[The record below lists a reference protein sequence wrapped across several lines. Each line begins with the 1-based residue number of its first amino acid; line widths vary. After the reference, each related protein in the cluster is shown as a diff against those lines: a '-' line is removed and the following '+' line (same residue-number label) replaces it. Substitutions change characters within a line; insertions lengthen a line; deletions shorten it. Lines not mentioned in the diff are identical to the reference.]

1 MKPQALF
8 HKKTNLIRKNSVI
21 LKSFSFLIRNFATSF
36 ARFLRSNIRK
46 NFVAYCIKIKKKIM
60 KHELIISSLL
70 VLGNPMMANAQ
81 QTKTT
86 TIESVSTENISTDS
100 IQAMKEKLRQDS
112 IQWEKQLSAVT
123 IKGTRS
129 QFRQKNGGIVARI
142 SGTSLEKEPTAT
154 EVLAKLPGMFKNKDG
169 KPQAFI
175 GGSPEIYINDRKV
188 QDYSV
193 VENLPVT
200 QIKEVKVI
208 HHPGAEYGNNV
219 GCVLLITTKKN
230 LQGLAIVENS
240 GFLFDSFVSNN
251 HDLDLTYTHGKMT
264 YYGKL
269 GYANWQGIW
278 KEQDIATNY
287 VSGSNTGNNSGSQA
301 SSNTSSQAGDNAT
314 TYIASATLDCKHSY
328 YDRFYWS
335 AGADLAL
342 TEKQTIGVKY
352 DGYNIHQPMPFK
364 MTSYAMTNDYVDD
377 NVTGNNKFLYYDW
390 QHHVNAFYQGKYGE
404 KWKLNF
410 FGDFV
415 KLHTEQ
421 AQFVDEISERG
432 AAKGKGAATSPS
444 ALVAASSSPSV
455 PLLASVPSDSIAWS
469 LASSSPLQEARN
481 KFTLLPQSDGT
492 IWGAKAR
499 ANYTIN
505 DKQTWMMGAEY
516 NYVKSESRTDY
527 TPADKGTSTHSITK
541 ENHAAVFAEYS
552 LDFKPFSL
560 RVGLR
565 YEHVDSRLN
574 YLKDETGRTGIGRI
588 GSFENGNSET
598 GRTGTG
604 TLETASNEPLHRK
617 YDNLYPSLLLSH
629 QSGRFSQSLS
639 YRSSETRP
647 SFQELNTGTVYANH
661 YMRQIGNSQLEPSQ
675 RHEFQY
681 QASYGDLFLQASY
694 TYVKDY
700 ITSII
705 EPDSDDPQTGYITWT
720 NIDHCWNWGSFL
732 GYRHRWGFYEPQVQ
746 AGIQQGFIKAVS
758 MGKEKSFHDPYYI
771 FSLYNGFH
779 LPKGWYLNLSFSYRS
794 SGTYDFL
801 TLCSVHNFDFQLY
814 KSFLKDRLSLSL
826 NVNDIFNTKRQKTDG
841 TYGNVRFQQQKW
853 VDTRSVQL
861 RLTYRF
867 NQAKK
872 QYRGE
877 NSAQEA
883 VGRMGGK

>member
-1 MKPQALF
+1 M
-8 HKKTNLIRKNSVI
+8 SG
-21 LKSFSFLIRNFATSF
+21 
-36 ARFLRSNIRK
+36 
-46 NFVAYCIKIKKKIM
+46 
-60 KHELIISSLL
+60 LL
-70 VLGNPMMANAQ
+70 LMGNPMMANAQ

-86 TIESVSTENISTDS
+86 TAESISTKNNSTDS

-112 IQWEKQLSAVT
+112 ILWEKQLSAVT

-142 SGTSLEKEPTAT
+142 SGTSLEKEPNAT
-154 EVLAKLPGMFKNKDG
+154 EVLAKLPGMFKTKDG

-175 GGSPEIYINDRKV
+175 GGAPEIYINDRKV
-188 QDYSV
+188 QDYSI

-251 HDLDLTYTHGKMT
+251 HDLDLTYTRGKMT

-278 KEQDIATNY
+278 KEQDITTNY
-287 VSGSNTGNNSGSQA
+287 VSGNQTGNNTGS
-301 SSNTSSQAGDNAT
+301 NAGDNAT
-314 TYIASATLDCKHSY
+314 TYIASSTLDCKHSY
-328 YDRFYWS
+328 NDHFYWS

-364 MTSYAMTNDYVDD
+364 MTSYAMTNDHVDD
-377 NVTGNNKFLYYDW
+377 NVTGDNKFLYYDW
-390 QHHVNAFYQGKYGE
+390 QHHVNAFYQGKFGE

-421 AQFVDEISERG
+421 AQFVDEISERDLANG
-432 AAKGKGAATSPS
+432 AGEE
-444 ALVAASSSPSV
+444 
-455 PLLASVPSDSIAWS
+455 
-469 LASSSPLQEARN
+469 EARN

-516 NYVKSESRTDY
+516 NYVKSESRADY

-574 YLKDETGRTGIGRI
+574 YLKDETGRTGIG
-588 GSFENGNSET
+588 SSET
-598 GRTGTG
+598 GTTGTG
-604 TLETASNEPLHRK
+604 TPETASTEPLHRK

-629 QSGRFSQSLS
+629 QAGRFSQSLS

-647 SFQELNTGTVYANH
+647 SFQELNTGTVYANR
-661 YMRQIGNSQLEPSQ
+661 YMRQVGNSKLEPSQ

-746 AGIQQGFIKAVS
+746 AGIQQGFIKAIS

-794 SGTYDFL
+794 SGTYDFI
-801 TLCSVHNFDFQLY
+801 TINSVHNFDFQLY
-814 KSFLKDRLSLSL
+814 KSFLKDKLSLSL
-826 NVNDIFNTKRQKTDG
+826 NVSDIFNTISRKTDG
-841 TYGNVRFQQQKW
+841 IYDNVRFQQQKW
-853 VDTRSVQL
+853 EDTRNVQL

>member
-1 MKPQALF
+1 
-8 HKKTNLIRKNSVI
+8 
-21 LKSFSFLIRNFATSF
+21 
-36 ARFLRSNIRK
+36 
-46 NFVAYCIKIKKKIM
+46 M

-86 TIESVSTENISTDS
+86 TAGSSSTESILTKKEELPQDS
-100 IQAMKEKLRQDS
+100 IQAMREKLRQDS

-240 GFLFDSFVSNN
+240 GFLFDSYVSNN
-251 HDLDLTYTHGKMT
+251 HDLDLTYTHGKIT

-278 KEQDIATNY
+278 KEQDITTNY
-287 VSGSNTGNNSGSQA
+287 VSGSNTG
-301 SSNTSSQAGDNAT
+301 SNAGDNAT
-314 TYIASATLDCKHSY
+314 SYISSSTTDCKHSY
-328 YDRFYWS
+328 NDHFYWS

-352 DGYNIHQPMPFK
+352 NGYNIHQPMPFK
-364 MTSYAMTNDYVDD
+364 MTSYAMTNNHVDD
-377 NVTGNNKFLYYDW
+377 IVTGNNKFLYYDW
-390 QHHVNAFYQGKYGE
+390 QHHVNAFYQGNYGE

-421 AQFVDEISERG
+421 AQFVDEISEKG

-469 LASSSPLQEARN
+469 LASSFPLQEARN

-541 ENHAAVFAEYS
+541 ENHSAVFAEYS

-565 YEHVDSRLN
+565 YEHVDSRLD
-574 YLKDETGRTGIGRI
+574 YLKDETGRTGIGRTGI
-588 GSFENGNSET
+588 GSSENGNSEIGT
-598 GRTGTG
+598 TGTG
-604 TLETASNEPLHRK
+604 TLETASTEPLHRK

-629 QSGRFSQSLS
+629 QAGRFSQSLS

-647 SFQELNTGTVYANH
+647 SFQELNTGTVYANR
-661 YMRQIGNSQLEPSQ
+661 YLRQIGNSQLEPSK

-705 EPDSDDPQTGYITWT
+705 EPDSDDPQIGYITWT

-746 AGIQQGFIKAVS
+746 AGIQQGFIKAIS

-794 SGTYDFL
+794 SGTYEYL
-801 TLCSVHNFDFQLY
+801 TINSVHNFDFQLY

-826 NVNDIFNTKRQKTDG
+826 NVSDIFNTISRKTDG

-853 VDTRSVQL
+853 EDTRSVQL

>member
-1 MKPQALF
+1 MR
-8 HKKTNLIRKNSVI
+8 HI
-21 LKSFSFLIRNFATSF
+21 
-36 ARFLRSNIRK
+36 
-46 NFVAYCIKIKKKIM
+46 YIKIRKKIM
-60 KHELIISSLL
+60 KHELIISGLL

-81 QTKTT
+81 KTEATT
-86 TIESVSTENISTDS
+86 TESSSTESSSTESSSTESSSINSRSIKSSSTESILTKKEELLQDS

-154 EVLAKLPGMFKNKDG
+154 DVLTKLPGMFKNKDG

-175 GGSPEIYINDRKV
+175 GGAPEIYINDRKV

-240 GFLFDSFVSNN
+240 GILFDSFVSNN
-251 HDLDLTYTHGKMT
+251 HDLDLTYTRGKMT
-264 YYGKL
+264 YYAKL
-269 GYANWQGIW
+269 SYANWQGIW

-287 VSGSNTGNNSGSQA
+287 VSGSNTG
-301 SSNTSSQAGDNAT
+301 SNAGDNAT
-314 TYIASATLDCKHSY
+314 TYIASSTLDCKHSY
-328 YDRFYWS
+328 YDHFYWS
-335 AGADLAL
+335 TGADLAL

-364 MTSYAMTNDYVDD
+364 MTSYAMTNNQVDD
-377 NVTGNNKFLYYDW
+377 NVTGNNKFFYYDW
-390 QHHVNAFYQGKYGE
+390 QHHVNAFYQGNYGE

-421 AQFVDEISERG
+421 AQFVDEVSER
-432 AAKGKGAATSPS
+432 
-444 ALVAASSSPSV
+444 
-455 PLLASVPSDSIAWS
+455 
-469 LASSSPLQEARN
+469 EARN

-505 DKQTWMMGAEY
+505 DKQTWMMGTEY

-560 RVGLR
+560 RIGLR

-574 YLKDETGRTGIGRI
+574 YLKDETGRSGI
-588 GSFENGNSET
+588 GSFEIGNSEIGT
-598 GRTGTG
+598 TGTG
-604 TLETASNEPLHRK
+604 TPGTASTEAPIHRK

-647 SFQELNTGTVYANH
+647 SFQELNTGTVYANR
-661 YMRQIGNSQLEPSQ
+661 YMRQVGNSQLEPSK

-694 TYVKDY
+694 TYVKNY

-705 EPDSDDPQTGYITWT
+705 DPDSDDPQTGYITWT

-746 AGIQQGFIKAVS
+746 AGIQQGFINAIS

-779 LPKGWYLNLSFSYRS
+779 LPKGWYMNLSFSYRS
-794 SGTYDFL
+794 SGTYDFV
-801 TLCSVHNFDFQLY
+801 TISSVHNFDFQLY

-826 NVNDIFNTKRQKTDG
+826 NVNDIFNTRRQKTDG

-853 VDTRSVQL
+853 EDTRSVQL

>member
-1 MKPQALF
+1 M
-8 HKKTNLIRKNSVI
+8 SG
-21 LKSFSFLIRNFATSF
+21 
-36 ARFLRSNIRK
+36 
-46 NFVAYCIKIKKKIM
+46 
-60 KHELIISSLL
+60 LL

-81 QTKTT
+81 KTETT
-86 TIESVSTENISTDS
+86 TTESISTDS

-112 IQWEKQLSAVT
+112 IEWEKQLAAVT

-142 SGTSLEKEPTAT
+142 SGTSLEKEPNAT
-154 EVLAKLPGMFKNKDG
+154 EVLAKLPGMFKDKDG

-175 GGSPEIYINDRKV
+175 GGAPEIYINDRKV
-188 QDYSV
+188 QDYSI

-240 GFLFDSFVSNN
+240 GVLFDSFVSNN
-251 HDLDLTYTHGKMT
+251 HDLDLTYTRGKMT
-264 YYGKL
+264 YYAKL
-269 GYANWQGIW
+269 SYANWQGIW

-287 VSGSNTGNNSGSQA
+287 VSSNQAGDNTGNN
-301 SSNTSSQAGDNAT
+301 AGDNAT
-314 TYIASATLDCKHSY
+314 NYIASSTLDCKHSY

-364 MTSYAMTNDYVDD
+364 MTSYAMTNDHVDD

-390 QHHVNAFYQGKYGE
+390 QHHVNAFYQGKFGE

-421 AQFVDEISERG
+421 AQFVDEVSER
-432 AAKGKGAATSPS
+432 
-444 ALVAASSSPSV
+444 
-455 PLLASVPSDSIAWS
+455 
-469 LASSSPLQEARN
+469 EARN

-505 DKQTWMMGAEY
+505 DKQTWMMGTEY
-516 NYVKSESRTDY
+516 NYVKSESRADY

-552 LDFKPFSL
+552 IDFKPFSL

-565 YEHVDSRLN
+565 YEHVDSRLD
-574 YLKDETGRTGIGRI
+574 YLKDETGRT
-588 GSFENGNSET
+588 ET
-598 GRTGTG
+598 GTP
-604 TLETASNEPLHRK
+604 ETASTEPLHRT
-617 YDNLYPSLLLSH
+617 YDNLYPSLLLTH

-647 SFQELNTGTVYANH
+647 SFQELNTGTVYANR
-661 YMRQIGNSQLEPSQ
+661 YMRQVGNSELEPSQ
-675 RHEFQY
+675 RHDFQY

-694 TYVKDY
+694 TYVKNY

-705 EPDSDDPQTGYITWT
+705 DPDSDDPQIGYITWT

-746 AGIQQGFIKAVS
+746 AGIQQGFIKAIS
-758 MGKEKSFHDPYYI
+758 MGKEKGFHDPYYI

-779 LPKGWYLNLSFSYRS
+779 LPKGWYMNLSFSYRS
-794 SGTYDFL
+794 SGTYDFV
-801 TLCSVHNFDFQLY
+801 TISSVHNFDFQLY

-826 NVNDIFNTKRQKTDG
+826 NVSDIFNTRRQKTDG

-853 VDTRSVQL
+853 EDTRGVQL

>member
-1 MKPQALF
+1 
-8 HKKTNLIRKNSVI
+8 
-21 LKSFSFLIRNFATSF
+21 
-36 ARFLRSNIRK
+36 
-46 NFVAYCIKIKKKIM
+46 M
-60 KHELIISSLL
+60 KHELIMSGLL
-70 VLGNPMMANAQ
+70 ILGNPMIANAQ
-81 QTKTT
+81 KTETT
-86 TIESVSTENISTDS
+86 TIESVSTESISTDS

-112 IQWEKQLSAVT
+112 IQWEKQLAAVT

-142 SGTSLEKEPTAT
+142 SGTSLEKEPNAT
-154 EVLAKLPGMFKNKDG
+154 EVLAKLPGMFKTKDG

-175 GGSPEIYINDRKV
+175 GGAPEIYINDRKV

-240 GFLFDSFVSNN
+240 GVLFDSFVSNN
-251 HDLDLTYTHGKMT
+251 HDLDLTYTRGKMT

-269 GYANWQGIW
+269 GYANWQGYW
-278 KEQDIATNY
+278 KEQDITTNY
-287 VSGSNTGNNSGSQA
+287 VSGSQTGNNTGS
-301 SSNTSSQAGDNAT
+301 NAGDNAT
-314 TYIASATLDCKHSY
+314 NYIASSTLDCKHSY
-328 YDRFYWS
+328 NDHFYWS

-364 MTSYAMTNDYVDD
+364 MTSYAMTNDHVDD

-390 QHHVNAFYQGKYGE
+390 QHHVNAFYQGKFGE

-421 AQFVDEISERG
+421 AQFVDEISERDLANG
-432 AAKGKGAATSPS
+432 ASEE
-444 ALVAASSSPSV
+444 
-455 PLLASVPSDSIAWS
+455 
-469 LASSSPLQEARN
+469 EARN

-565 YEHVDSRLN
+565 YEHVDSRLD
-574 YLKDETGRTGIGRI
+574 YLKDETGRTGIG
-588 GSFENGNSET
+588 SSET
-598 GRTGTG
+598 GTTGTG
-604 TLETASNEPLHRK
+604 TPETASTEPLHRK

-629 QSGRFSQSLS
+629 QAGRFSQSLS

-647 SFQELNTGTVYANH
+647 SFQELNTGTVYANR
-661 YMRQIGNSQLEPSQ
+661 YMRQVGNSQLEPSQ
-675 RHEFQY
+675 RHDFQY

-694 TYVKDY
+694 TYVKNY

-705 EPDSDDPQTGYITWT
+705 EPDSNDPQTGYITWT

-746 AGIQQGFIKAVS
+746 AGIQQGFINAIY

-801 TLCSVHNFDFQLY
+801 TINSVHNFDFQLY
-814 KSFLKDRLSLSL
+814 KSFLKDKLSLSL
-826 NVNDIFNTKRQKTDG
+826 NVSDIFNTISRKTDG

-853 VDTRSVQL
+853 EDTRGVQL

>member
-1 MKPQALF
+1 MSGL
-8 HKKTNLIRKNSVI
+8 LI
-21 LKSFSFLIRNFATSF
+21 
-36 ARFLRSNIRK
+36 
-46 NFVAYCIKIKKKIM
+46 
-60 KHELIISSLL
+60 
-70 VLGNPMMANAQ
+70 LGNPMMAHAQ

-86 TIESVSTENISTDS
+86 TAGSISTESILTKKEELLQDS

-112 IQWEKQLSAVT
+112 IQWEKQLAAVT

-175 GGSPEIYINDRKV
+175 GGAPEIYINERKV

-240 GFLFDSFVSNN
+240 GFLFDSYVSNN

-278 KEQDIATNY
+278 KEQDITTNY
-287 VSGSNTGNNSGSQA
+287 VSGSNTG
-301 SSNTSSQAGDNAT
+301 SNAGDNAT
-314 TYIASATLDCKHSY
+314 SYISSSTTDCKHSY
-328 YDRFYWS
+328 NDHFYWS

-352 DGYNIHQPMPFK
+352 NGYNIHQPMPFK
-364 MTSYAMTNDYVDD
+364 MTSYAMTNNHVDD
-377 NVTGNNKFLYYDW
+377 IVTGNNKFLYYDW
-390 QHHVNAFYQGKYGE
+390 QHHVNAFYQGNYGE

-421 AQFVDEISERG
+421 AQFVDEISEKG

-541 ENHAAVFAEYS
+541 ENHSAVFAEYS

-565 YEHVDSRLN
+565 YEHVDSRLD
-574 YLKDETGRTGIGRI
+574 YLKDETGRTGIG
-588 GSFENGNSET
+588 T
-598 GRTGTG
+598 TGTG
-604 TLETASNEPLHRK
+604 TLETASTKPLHRK

-629 QSGRFSQSLS
+629 QAGRFSQSLS

-647 SFQELNTGTVYANH
+647 SFQELNTGTVYANR
-661 YMRQIGNSQLEPSQ
+661 YLRQIGNSQLEPSK

-705 EPDSDDPQTGYITWT
+705 EPDSDDPQIGYITWT

-746 AGIQQGFIKAVS
+746 AGIQQGFIKAIS

-794 SGTYDFL
+794 SGTYEYL
-801 TLCSVHNFDFQLY
+801 TINSVHNFDFQLY
-814 KSFLKDRLSLSL
+814 KSFQKDRLSLSL

-853 VDTRSVQL
+853 EDTRSVQL

>member
-1 MKPQALF
+1 MI
-8 HKKTNLIRKNSVI
+8 IR
-21 LKSFSFLIRNFATSF
+21 
-36 ARFLRSNIRK
+36 
-46 NFVAYCIKIKKKIM
+46 KKIM
-60 KHELIISSLL
+60 KHELIMSGLL
-70 VLGNPMMANAQ
+70 ILGNPMMMHAQ
-81 QTKTT
+81 KTKTT
-86 TIESVSTENISTDS
+86 TAESISTESSSTDNIQAIKENLHPDS

-112 IQWEKQLSAVT
+112 IQWEKQLAAVT

-175 GGSPEIYINDRKV
+175 GGAPEIYINDRKV

-251 HDLDLTYTHGKMT
+251 HDLDLTYTRGKMT
-264 YYGKL
+264 YYAKL
-269 GYANWQGIW
+269 SYANWQGIW

-287 VSGSNTGNNSGSQA
+287 VSGSNTG
-301 SSNTSSQAGDNAT
+301 SNAGDNAT
-314 TYIASATLDCKHSY
+314 SYISSSTTDCKHSY
-328 YDRFYWS
+328 NDHFYWS

-364 MTSYAMTNDYVDD
+364 MTSYAMTNNHVDD

-390 QHHVNAFYQGKYGE
+390 QHHVNAFYQGNYGE

-415 KLHTEQ
+415 RLHTEQ
-421 AQFVDEISERG
+421 GQFVDEISERE
-432 AAKGKGAATSPS
+432 
-444 ALVAASSSPSV
+444 AASTQ
-455 PLLASVPSDSIAWS
+455 
-469 LASSSPLQEARN
+469 QEARN

-499 ANYTIN
+499 ANYTVS

-565 YEHVDSRLN
+565 YEHVDSRLK
-574 YLKDETGRTGIGRI
+574 YLKEETGRTGIG
-588 GSFENGNSET
+588 SSENGNSET
-598 GRTGTG
+598 GTTGTGTTGTG
-604 TLETASNEPLHRK
+604 TLKTISANTPIHRK
-617 YDNLYPSLLLSH
+617 YDNLYPSLLLTH
-629 QSGRFSQSLS
+629 QAGRFSQSLS
-639 YRSSETRP
+639 YRSSEIRP

-694 TYVKDY
+694 TYVKNY

-705 EPDSDDPQTGYITWT
+705 DPDSDNPQTGYITWT

-732 GYRHRWGFYEPQVQ
+732 GFRHRWGFYEPQVQ
-746 AGIQQGFIKAVS
+746 TGIQQGFIKAIS
-758 MGKEKSFHDPYYI
+758 MGKEKGFHDPYYI

-779 LPKGWYLNLSFSYRS
+779 LSKGWYLNLSFSYRS
-794 SGTYDFL
+794 SGTYDFV
-801 TLCSVHNFDFQLY
+801 TISSVHNFDFQLY

-826 NVNDIFNTKRQKTDG
+826 NVSDIFNTISQKTDG

-853 VDTRSVQL
+853 EDTRSVQL

>member
-1 MKPQALF
+1 
-8 HKKTNLIRKNSVI
+8 
-21 LKSFSFLIRNFATSF
+21 
-36 ARFLRSNIRK
+36 
-46 NFVAYCIKIKKKIM
+46 M
-60 KHELIISSLL
+60 KHELIMSCLLMLSL
-70 VLGNPMMANAQ
+70 PTATHAQ
-81 QTKTT
+81 QK
-86 TIESVSTENISTDS
+86 EQRPEADADS
-100 IQAMKEKLRQDS
+100 ILAIKERMQQDS
-112 IQWEKQLSAVT
+112 ILWERQLDAVT

-142 SGTSLEKEPTAT
+142 SGTSLEKEPNAT
-154 EVLAKLPGMFKNKDG
+154 EVLAKLPGMFKSKDG

-175 GGSPEIYINDRKV
+175 GGAPEIYINDRKV

-251 HDLDLTYTHGKMT
+251 HDLDLTYTRGKMT

-269 GYANWQGIW
+269 GYANWQGNW
-278 KEQDIATNY
+278 KEQDITTNY
-287 VSGSNTGNNSGSQA
+287 SNS
-301 SSNTSSQAGDNAT
+301 T
-314 TYIASATLDCKHSY
+314 TYIASSTLDCKHSY
-328 YDRFYWS
+328 NDHFYWS
-335 AGADLAL
+335 AGADLSL
-342 TEKQTIGVKY
+342 TETQTIGVKY

-364 MTSYAMTNDYVDD
+364 MTSYAMTNNHVDD
-377 NVTGNNKFLYYDW
+377 NVIGNNKFLYYDW
-390 QHHVNAFYQGKYGE
+390 QHHVNAFYQGHYGE
-404 KWKLNF
+404 KWKQSF

-421 AQFVDEISERG
+421 AQFVDEISE
-432 AAKGKGAATSPS
+432 KN
-444 ALVAASSSPSV
+444 
-455 PLLASVPSDSIAWS
+455 LANGVSEE
-469 LASSSPLQEARN
+469 EARN

-505 DKQTWMMGAEY
+505 DKQTWMMGTEY
-516 NYVKSESRTDY
+516 NYVKSESQTDY

-541 ENHAAVFAEYS
+541 ENHAAVFAEYTI
-552 LDFKPFSL
+552 DFKPFSL
-560 RVGLR
+560 RAGLR
-565 YEHVDSRLN
+565 YEHVDNRLD
-574 YLKDETGRTGIGRI
+574 YLPAA
-588 GSFENGNSET
+588 NGANAD
-598 GRTGTG
+598 
-604 TLETASNEPLHRK
+604 LEQPIHRS
-617 YDNLYPSLLLSH
+617 YDNLYPSLLLTH

-647 SFQELNTGTVYANH
+647 SFQELNTGTVYANR
-661 YMRQIGNSQLEPSQ
+661 YMRQIGNSQLEPSK

-700 ITSII
+700 ITNII
-705 EPDSDDPQTGYITWT
+705 EPDSDDPQIGYITWT

-746 AGIQQGFIKAVS
+746 AGIQQGFIKAIS

-794 SGTYDFL
+794 SGTYEYL
-801 TLCSVHNFDFQLY
+801 TINSVHNFDFQLY

-826 NVNDIFNTKRQKTDG
+826 NVSDIFNTKRQKTDG

-853 VDTRSVQL
+853 EDTRSVQL

>member
-1 MKPQALF
+1 MSGL
-8 HKKTNLIRKNSVI
+8 LI
-21 LKSFSFLIRNFATSF
+21 
-36 ARFLRSNIRK
+36 
-46 NFVAYCIKIKKKIM
+46 
-60 KHELIISSLL
+60 
-70 VLGNPMMANAQ
+70 LGNPMMAHAQ

-86 TIESVSTENISTDS
+86 TAGSISTESCSTENILTKMEGLLQDS
-100 IQAMKEKLRQDS
+100 IQAIKEKLRQDS
-112 IQWEKQLSAVT
+112 IQWEKQLAAVT

-175 GGSPEIYINDRKV
+175 GGAPEIYINERKV

-240 GFLFDSFVSNN
+240 GFLFDSYVSNN
-251 HDLDLTYTHGKMT
+251 HDLDLTYTRGKIT
-264 YYGKL
+264 YYAKL
-269 GYANWQGIW
+269 GYANWQGKW
-278 KEQDIATNY
+278 KEQDIATHY
-287 VSGSNTGNNSGSQA
+287 VSGSNTGNN
-301 SSNTSSQAGDNAT
+301 AGDNAT
-314 TYIASATLDCKHSY
+314 TYIASSTLDCKHNY
-328 YDRFYWS
+328 NDHFYWS

-364 MTSYAMTNDYVDD
+364 MTSYAMTNDHVDD
-377 NVTGNNKFLYYDW
+377 NVTGDNKFLYYDW

-527 TPADKGTSTHSITK
+527 TPADKGISTHSITK

-565 YEHVDSRLN
+565 YEHVDSRLD

-598 GRTGTG
+598 GTTGTG

-647 SFQELNTGTVYANH
+647 SFQELNTGTVYANR
-661 YMRQIGNSQLEPSQ
+661 YLRQIGNSQLEPSK

-705 EPDSDDPQTGYITWT
+705 EPYSDDPQTGYITWT

-746 AGIQQGFIKAVS
+746 AGIQQGFIKAIS

-794 SGTYDFL
+794 SGTYDYL
-801 TLCSVHNFDFQLY
+801 TINSVHNCDFQLY

-826 NVNDIFNTKRQKTDG
+826 NVNDIFNTKRYKTDG

-853 VDTRSVQL
+853 EDTRSVQL

>member
-1 MKPQALF
+1 
-8 HKKTNLIRKNSVI
+8 
-21 LKSFSFLIRNFATSF
+21 
-36 ARFLRSNIRK
+36 
-46 NFVAYCIKIKKKIM
+46 M
-60 KHELIISSLL
+60 KHELIMSGLL
-70 VLGNPMMANAQ
+70 LMGNPMMANAQ

-86 TIESVSTENISTDS
+86 TAESISTENNSTDS

-112 IQWEKQLSAVT
+112 IQWEKQLAAVT

-142 SGTSLEKEPTAT
+142 SGTSLEKEPNAT
-154 EVLAKLPGMFKNKDG
+154 EVLAKLPGMFKTKDG

-175 GGSPEIYINDRKV
+175 GGAPEIYINDRKV
-188 QDYSV
+188 QDYSI

-240 GFLFDSFVSNN
+240 GVLFDSFVSNN

-269 GYANWQGIW
+269 GYANWQGNW

-287 VSGSNTGNNSGSQA
+287 VSGNQTGNNTGS
-301 SSNTSSQAGDNAT
+301 NAGDNAT
-314 TYIASATLDCKHSY
+314 TYIASSTLDCKHSY
-328 YDRFYWS
+328 NDHFYWS
-335 AGADLAL
+335 TGADLAL

-364 MTSYAMTNDYVDD
+364 TTSYAMTNDHVDD
-377 NVTGNNKFLYYDW
+377 NVTGDNKFLYYDW

-421 AQFVDEISERG
+421 AQFVDEISERD
-432 AAKGKGAATSPS
+432 
-444 ALVAASSSPSV
+444 
-455 PLLASVPSDSIAWS
+455 LANGVSEE
-469 LASSSPLQEARN
+469 EARN

-565 YEHVDSRLN
+565 YEHVDSRLD
-574 YLKDETGRTGIGRI
+574 YLKDETGT
-588 GSFENGNSET
+588 
-598 GRTGTG
+598 TGTG
-604 TLETASNEPLHRK
+604 TTGTGTPETASTEPLHRT
-617 YDNLYPSLLLSH
+617 YDNLYPSLLLTH
-629 QSGRFSQSLS
+629 QAGRFSQSLS

-647 SFQELNTGTVYANH
+647 SFQELNTGTVYANR
-661 YMRQIGNSQLEPSQ
+661 YMRQVGNSELEPSQ
-675 RHEFQY
+675 RHDFQY

-694 TYVKDY
+694 TYVKNY

-705 EPDSDDPQTGYITWT
+705 EPYSDDPQTGYITWT
-720 NIDHCWNWGSFL
+720 NIDHDTDWQKCT
-732 GYRHRWGFYEPQVQ
+732 
-746 AGIQQGFIKAVS
+746 
-758 MGKEKSFHDPYYI
+758 
-771 FSLYNGFH
+771 SLH
-779 LPKGWYLNLSFSYRS
+779 IRLNLYA
-794 SGTYDFL
+794 
-801 TLCSVHNFDFQLY
+801 N
-814 KSFLKDRLSLSL
+814 
-826 NVNDIFNTKRQKTDG
+826 I
-841 TYGNVRFQQQKW
+841 
-853 VDTRSVQL
+853 
-861 RLTYRF
+861 
-867 NQAKK
+867 
-872 QYRGE
+872 
-877 NSAQEA
+877 
-883 VGRMGGK
+883 

>member
-1 MKPQALF
+1 MSGL
-8 HKKTNLIRKNSVI
+8 LI
-21 LKSFSFLIRNFATSF
+21 
-36 ARFLRSNIRK
+36 
-46 NFVAYCIKIKKKIM
+46 
-60 KHELIISSLL
+60 
-70 VLGNPMMANAQ
+70 LGNPMMAHAQ
-81 QTKTT
+81 QTKPTT
-86 TIESVSTENISTDS
+86 AGSISTESCSTENILTKKEGLLQDS

-112 IQWEKQLSAVT
+112 IQWEKQLAAVT

-175 GGSPEIYINDRKV
+175 GGSPEIYINERKV

-208 HHPGAEYGNNV
+208 HHPEAEYGNNV

-240 GFLFDSFVSNN
+240 GILFDSYVSNN
-251 HDLDLTYTHGKMT
+251 HDLDLTYTRSKMT

-269 GYANWQGIW
+269 GYANWQGKW
-278 KEQDIATNY
+278 KEQDITTNY
-287 VSGSNTGNNSGSQA
+287 VSGSNSGSQA
-301 SSNTSSQAGDNAT
+301 SSNTGSNAGDNAT
-314 TYIASATLDCKHSY
+314 SYISSSTPDCKHSY
-328 YDRFYWS
+328 NDHFYWS

-352 DGYNIHQPMPFK
+352 NGYNIHQPMPFK
-364 MTSYAMTNDYVDD
+364 MTSYAMTNDHVDD
-377 NVTGNNKFLYYDW
+377 NVTGNNKFFYYDW
-390 QHHVNAFYQGKYGE
+390 QHHVNAFYQGHYGE

-415 KLHTEQ
+415 RLHTEQ
-421 AQFVDEISERG
+421 GQFVDEISERG
-432 AAKGKGAATSPS
+432 AASTQ
-444 ALVAASSSPSV
+444 
-455 PLLASVPSDSIAWS
+455 
-469 LASSSPLQEARN
+469 QEARN

-492 IWGAKAR
+492 IWGAKTR

-527 TPADKGTSTHSITK
+527 TPTDKGTSTHSITK

-565 YEHVDSRLN
+565 YEHVDSRLD
-574 YLKDETGRTGIGRI
+574 YLKDETGRIGRTGIG
-588 GSFENGNSET
+588 SSENGNSGIGT
-598 GRTGTG
+598 TGTG
-604 TLETASNEPLHRK
+604 TLETASTEPLHRK

-629 QSGRFSQSLS
+629 QAGRFSQSLS

-661 YMRQIGNSQLEPSQ
+661 YMRQTGNSQLEPSK

-681 QASYGDLFLQASY
+681 QASYGDLFLQASH

-705 EPDSDDPQTGYITWT
+705 EPDSDDPQIGYITWT

-746 AGIQQGFIKAVS
+746 AGIQQGFIKAIS

-794 SGTYDFL
+794 SGTYEYL
-801 TLCSVHNFDFQLY
+801 TINSVHNFDFQLY

-853 VDTRSVQL
+853 EDTRSVQF

>member
-1 MKPQALF
+1 MSYLLMLSLP
-8 HKKTNLIRKNSVI
+8 T
-21 LKSFSFLIRNFATSF
+21 AT
-36 ARFLRSNIRK
+36 
-46 NFVAYCIKIKKKIM
+46 
-60 KHELIISSLL
+60 H
-70 VLGNPMMANAQ
+70 AQ
-81 QTKTT
+81 QKEQTTKADA
-86 TIESVSTENISTDS
+86 DS
-100 IQAMKEKLRQDS
+100 ILTMRERMRQDS
-112 IQWEKQLSAVT
+112 ILWEKQLDAVT
-123 IKGTRS
+123 IKETRS

-142 SGTSLEKEPTAT
+142 AGTSLEKEPTT
-154 EVLAKLPGMFKNKDG
+154 TDVLAKLPGMFRDKDG

-175 GGSPEIYINDRKV
+175 GGAPEIYINDRKV

-219 GCVLLITTKKN
+219 GCVLRITTKKN
-230 LQGLAIVENS
+230 LEGLAIVENS
-240 GFLFDSFVSNN
+240 GILFDSFVSNN

-278 KEQDIATNY
+278 KEQDITTNY
-287 VSGSNTGNNSGSQA
+287 VSGNQTGNNIG
-301 SSNTSSQAGDNAT
+301 SNTDDNAT
-314 TYIASATLDCKHSY
+314 SYIASSTIDCKHSY
-328 YDRFYWS
+328 NDHFYWS

-364 MTSYAMTNDYVDD
+364 MTSYAMTNDHVDD

-390 QHHVNAFYQGKYGE
+390 QHHVNAFYQGKFGE

-421 AQFVDEISERG
+421 AQFVDEISER
-432 AAKGKGAATSPS
+432 
-444 ALVAASSSPSV
+444 
-455 PLLASVPSDSIAWS
+455 
-469 LASSSPLQEARN
+469 EARN

-492 IWGAKAR
+492 IWGAKVR

-505 DKQTWMMGAEY
+505 DKQTWMMGTEY
-516 NYVKSESRTDY
+516 NYVKSESRADY

-565 YEHVDSRLN
+565 YEHVDSRLD
-574 YLKDETGRTGIGRI
+574 YL
-588 GSFENGNSET
+588 
-598 GRTGTG
+598 
-604 TLETASNEPLHRK
+604 TATDGANDDLQQPIHRS
-617 YDNLYPSLLLSH
+617 YNNLYPSLLLTH
-629 QSGRFSQSLS
+629 QAGRFSQSLS

-647 SFQELNTGTVYANH
+647 SFQELNTGTVYANR
-661 YMRQIGNSQLEPSQ
+661 YMRQVGNSRLEPSQ

-694 TYVKDY
+694 TYVKNY
-700 ITSII
+700 ITSIV
-705 EPDSDDPQTGYITWT
+705 EPYSDDPQTGYITWT

-746 AGIQQGFIKAVS
+746 AGIQQGFIKAIS

-794 SGTYDFL
+794 SGTYDFI
-801 TLCSVHNFDFQLY
+801 TINSVHNFDFQLY
-814 KSFLKDRLSLSL
+814 KSFLKDKLSLSL
-826 NVNDIFNTKRQKTDG
+826 NVSDIFNTISRKTDG

-853 VDTRSVQL
+853 EDTRSVQL

>member
-1 MKPQALF
+1 MSGLLF
-8 HKKTNLIRKNSVI
+8 
-21 LKSFSFLIRNFATSF
+21 
-36 ARFLRSNIRK
+36 
-46 NFVAYCIKIKKKIM
+46 
-60 KHELIISSLL
+60 
-70 VLGNPMMANAQ
+70 LGNQMMANAQ

-100 IQAMKEKLRQDS
+100 IQAMREKLRQDS
-112 IQWEKQLSAVT
+112 IQWEKQLAAVT

-169 KPQAFI
+169 KAQAFI
-175 GGSPEIYINDRKV
+175 GGAPEIYINDRKV

-240 GFLFDSFVSNN
+240 GILFDSFVSNN
-251 HDLDLTYTHGKMT
+251 HDLDLTYTHGKIT
-264 YYGKL
+264 YYDKL
-269 GYANWQGIW
+269 GYANWQGNW

-287 VSGSNTGNNSGSQA
+287 VSGN
-301 SSNTSSQAGDNAT
+301 QAGDNAT
-314 TYIASATLDCKHSY
+314 TYIASSTLDCKHSY
-328 YDRFYWS
+328 NDHFYWS

-364 MTSYAMTNDYVDD
+364 MTSYAMTNDHVDD
-377 NVTGNNKFLYYDW
+377 NVTGDNKFLYYDW
-390 QHHVNAFYQGKYGE
+390 QHHVNAFYQGHYGE
-404 KWKLNF
+404 KWKLNI

-421 AQFVDEISERG
+421 DQFVNEISE
-432 AAKGKGAATSPS
+432 KN
-444 ALVAASSSPSV
+444 
-455 PLLASVPSDSIAWS
+455 LANGVSEED
-469 LASSSPLQEARN
+469 ARN

-574 YLKDETGRTGIGRI
+574 YLKDETGRSGI
-588 GSFENGNSET
+588 GSFENGNSEIGT
-598 GRTGTG
+598 TGTP
-604 TLETASNEPLHRK
+604 ETASTEPLHRK

-647 SFQELNTGTVYANH
+647 SFQELNTGTVYASH
-661 YMRQIGNSQLEPSQ
+661 YMRQIGNSQLEPSK

-705 EPDSDDPQTGYITWT
+705 KPDSDDPQTGYITWT

-732 GYRHRWGFYEPQVQ
+732 GYRHRWGFYEPQLQ
-746 AGIQQGFIKAVS
+746 AGIQQGFIKAIS

-779 LPKGWYLNLSFSYRS
+779 LPKGWYMNLSFSYRS
-794 SGTYDFL
+794 SGTYEYL
-801 TLCSVHNFDFQLY
+801 TINSVHNFDFQLY

-826 NVNDIFNTKRQKTDG
+826 NVSDIFNTISRKTDG

-853 VDTRSVQL
+853 EDTRSVQL

>member
-1 MKPQALF
+1 
-8 HKKTNLIRKNSVI
+8 
-21 LKSFSFLIRNFATSF
+21 
-36 ARFLRSNIRK
+36 
-46 NFVAYCIKIKKKIM
+46 M
-60 KHELIISSLL
+60 KHELIMSGLL

-81 QTKTT
+81 KTETT
-86 TIESVSTENISTDS
+86 TTESISIDS

-112 IQWEKQLSAVT
+112 IEWEKQLAAVT

-142 SGTSLEKEPTAT
+142 SGTSLEKEPNAT
-154 EVLAKLPGMFKNKDG
+154 EVLAKLPGMFKDKDG

-175 GGSPEIYINDRKV
+175 GGAPEIYINDRKV
-188 QDYSV
+188 QDYSI

-240 GFLFDSFVSNN
+240 GVLFDSFVSNN
-251 HDLDLTYTHGKMT
+251 HDLDLTYTRGKMT

-269 GYANWQGIW
+269 GYANWQGYW
-278 KEQDIATNY
+278 KEQDITTNY
-287 VSGSNTGNNSGSQA
+287 VSGNQTGNNTGS
-301 SSNTSSQAGDNAT
+301 NAGDNAT
-314 TYIASATLDCKHSY
+314 NYIASSTIDCKHSY
-328 YDRFYWS
+328 NDHFYWS

-364 MTSYAMTNDYVDD
+364 MTSYAMTNDHVDD

-390 QHHVNAFYQGKYGE
+390 QHHVNAFYQGKFGE

-421 AQFVDEISERG
+421 AQFVDEISER
-432 AAKGKGAATSPS
+432 
-444 ALVAASSSPSV
+444 
-455 PLLASVPSDSIAWS
+455 
-469 LASSSPLQEARN
+469 EARN

-516 NYVKSESRTDY
+516 NYVKSESRADY

-565 YEHVDSRLN
+565 YEHVDSRLD
-574 YLKDETGRTGIGRI
+574 YLKDETGRTGIG
-588 GSFENGNSET
+588 SSET
-598 GRTGTG
+598 GTTGTG
-604 TLETASNEPLHRK
+604 TPETASTEPLHRT
-617 YDNLYPSLLLSH
+617 YDNLYPSILLTH
-629 QSGRFSQSLS
+629 QAGRFSQSLS
-639 YRSSETRP
+639 YRSSEIRP
-647 SFQELNTGTVYANH
+647 TFQELNTGTVYANR
-661 YMRQIGNSQLEPSQ
+661 YMRQVGNSKLEPSQ

-705 EPDSDDPQTGYITWT
+705 DPDSDDPQIGYITWT

-746 AGIQQGFIKAVS
+746 AGIQQGFINAIY

-794 SGTYDFL
+794 SGTYDFV
-801 TLCSVHNFDFQLY
+801 TISSVHNFDFQLY
-814 KSFLKDRLSLSL
+814 KSFLKDKLSLSL
-826 NVNDIFNTKRQKTDG
+826 NVSDIFNTRRQKTDG
-841 TYGNVRFQQQKW
+841 IYDNVRFQQQKW
-853 VDTRSVQL
+853 EDTRGVQL

>member
-1 MKPQALF
+1 M
-8 HKKTNLIRKNSVI
+8 
-21 LKSFSFLIRNFATSF
+21 
-36 ARFLRSNIRK
+36 
-46 NFVAYCIKIKKKIM
+46 
-60 KHELIISSLL
+60 SSLL
-70 VLGNPMMANAQ
+70 ILGNPMMANAQ

-86 TIESVSTENISTDS
+86 TAESISTAKNISTDS

-112 IQWEKQLSAVT
+112 IQWEKQLAAVT

-251 HDLDLTYTHGKMT
+251 HDLDLTYTRGKMT

-287 VSGSNTGNNSGSQA
+287 VSGS
-301 SSNTSSQAGDNAT
+301 QAGDNAT

-328 YDRFYWS
+328 NDHFYWS

-364 MTSYAMTNDYVDD
+364 MTSYAMTNDHVDD
-377 NVTGNNKFLYYDW
+377 NVTGNNKFFYYDW

-444 ALVAASSSPSV
+444 ALVAPSV
-455 PLLASVPSDSIAWS
+455 LLAPSSFPSVSLLASVPSDSIAWS

-499 ANYTIN
+499 ANYTII

-574 YLKDETGRTGIGRI
+574 YLKDKTGRTGIGRI
-588 GSFENGNSET
+588 ESFENGNSET
-598 GRTGTG
+598 GRTGTP
-604 TLETASNEPLHRK
+604 ETASTEPLHRK

-639 YRSSETRP
+639 YRSSEIRP

-661 YMRQIGNSQLEPSQ
+661 YMRQVGNSQLEPSKH
-675 RHEFQY
+675 HEFLY

-705 EPDSDDPQTGYITWT
+705 EPYSDDPQTGYITWT

-732 GYRHRWGFYEPQVQ
+732 GYRHRWGFYEPQLQ

-779 LPKGWYLNLSFSYRS
+779 LPKGWYMNLSFSYRS

-801 TLCSVHNFDFQLY
+801 TINSVHNFDFQLY

-826 NVNDIFNTKRQKTDG
+826 NVSDIFNTISRKTDG

-853 VDTRSVQL
+853 EDTRSVQL

>member
-1 MKPQALF
+1 M
-8 HKKTNLIRKNSVI
+8 SG
-21 LKSFSFLIRNFATSF
+21 
-36 ARFLRSNIRK
+36 
-46 NFVAYCIKIKKKIM
+46 
-60 KHELIISSLL
+60 LL

-86 TIESVSTENISTDS
+86 TAESISTAKNISTDS

-112 IQWEKQLSAVT
+112 IQWEKQLAAVT

-154 EVLAKLPGMFKNKDG
+154 EVLAKLPGMFKDKDG

-200 QIKEVKVI
+200 QIKQVKVI

-240 GFLFDSFVSNN
+240 GVLFDSFVSNN

-287 VSGSNTGNNSGSQA
+287 VSGS
-301 SSNTSSQAGDNAT
+301 QAGDNAT

-328 YDRFYWS
+328 NDHFYWS

-364 MTSYAMTNDYVDD
+364 MTSYAMTNNHVDD

-421 AQFVDEISERG
+421 AQFVDEISEKG

-444 ALVAASSSPSV
+444 ALLAPISSSSV

-469 LASSSPLQEARN
+469 LASSTPLQEARN

-617 YDNLYPSLLLSH
+617 YDNLYPSLLLTH

-639 YRSSETRP
+639 YRSSEIRP

-661 YMRQIGNSQLEPSQ
+661 YMRQVGNSKLEPSK

-705 EPDSDDPQTGYITWT
+705 EPYSDDPQTGYITWT

-746 AGIQQGFIKAVS
+746 TGIQQGFIKAVS

-779 LPKGWYLNLSFSYRS
+779 LPKGWYMNLSFSYRS

-801 TLCSVHNFDFQLY
+801 TINSVHNFDFQLY

-853 VDTRSVQL
+853 EDTRSVQL

>member
-1 MKPQALF
+1 MSGL
-8 HKKTNLIRKNSVI
+8 LI
-21 LKSFSFLIRNFATSF
+21 
-36 ARFLRSNIRK
+36 
-46 NFVAYCIKIKKKIM
+46 
-60 KHELIISSLL
+60 
-70 VLGNPMMANAQ
+70 LGNPMLTHAQ

-86 TIESVSTENISTDS
+86 TAGSISTESYSTESILTKMEGLLQDS

-112 IQWEKQLSAVT
+112 IQWEKQLAAVT

-175 GGSPEIYINDRKV
+175 GGAPEIYINERKV

-240 GFLFDSFVSNN
+240 GFLFDSYVSNN
-251 HDLDLTYTHGKMT
+251 HDLDLTYTRGKIT
-264 YYGKL
+264 YYAKL
-269 GYANWQGIW
+269 GYANWQGKW
-278 KEQDIATNY
+278 KEQDIATHY
-287 VSGSNTGNNSGSQA
+287 VSGSNTGNN
-301 SSNTSSQAGDNAT
+301 AGDNAT
-314 TYIASATLDCKHSY
+314 TYIASSTLDCKHNY
-328 YDRFYWS
+328 NDHFYWS

-352 DGYNIHQPMPFK
+352 NGYNIHQPMPFK
-364 MTSYAMTNDYVDD
+364 MTSYAMTNDHVDD
-377 NVTGNNKFLYYDW
+377 NVTGNNKFFYYDW
-390 QHHVNAFYQGKYGE
+390 QHHVNAFYQGNYGE

-432 AAKGKGAATSPS
+432 AASTQ
-444 ALVAASSSPSV
+444 
-455 PLLASVPSDSIAWS
+455 
-469 LASSSPLQEARN
+469 QEARN

-505 DKQTWMMGAEY
+505 DKQSLMFGTEY

-565 YEHVDSRLN
+565 YEHVDSRL
-574 YLKDETGRTGIGRI
+574 D
-588 GSFENGNSET
+588 SH
-598 GRTGTG
+598 
-604 TLETASNEPLHRK
+604 APLHRK

-647 SFQELNTGTVYANH
+647 SFQELNTGTVYANR
-661 YMRQIGNSQLEPSQ
+661 YLRQIGNSQLEPSK
-675 RHEFQY
+675 RHELQY

-746 AGIQQGFIKAVS
+746 AGIQQGFIKAIS

-794 SGTYDFL
+794 SGTYEYL
-801 TLCSVHNFDFQLY
+801 TINSVHNFDFQLY

-826 NVNDIFNTKRQKTDG
+826 NVSDIFNTISRKTDG

-853 VDTRSVQL
+853 EDTRSVQL

-867 NQAKK
+867 NQAKIK
-872 QYRGE
+872 QEFGTTVFQYLFDFRMELAVHYLLDTSLPIADIGIMLGYDYQSHFCTAFKRKHGVSPMEFRLRRGVI
-877 NSAQEA
+877 A
-883 VGRMGGK
+883 RT

>member
-1 MKPQALF
+1 M
-8 HKKTNLIRKNSVI
+8 
-21 LKSFSFLIRNFATSF
+21 
-36 ARFLRSNIRK
+36 
-46 NFVAYCIKIKKKIM
+46 
-60 KHELIISSLL
+60 SSLL

-81 QTKTT
+81 KTETT
-86 TIESVSTENISTDS
+86 TIESVSTESISTDS

-112 IQWEKQLSAVT
+112 IEWEKQLAAIT

-142 SGTSLEKEPTAT
+142 SGTSLEKEPNAT
-154 EVLAKLPGMFKNKDG
+154 EVLAKLPGMFKDKDG

-175 GGSPEIYINDRKV
+175 GGAPEIYINDRKV
-188 QDYSV
+188 QDYSI

-251 HDLDLTYTHGKMT
+251 HDLDLTYTRGKMT

-278 KEQDIATNY
+278 KEQDITTNY
-287 VSGSNTGNNSGSQA
+287 VSGSQAGDNTG
-301 SSNTSSQAGDNAT
+301 SNAGDNAT
-314 TYIASATLDCKHSY
+314 TYIASSTLDCKHSY
-328 YDRFYWS
+328 NDHFYWS

-364 MTSYAMTNDYVDD
+364 MTSYAMTNDHVDD

-390 QHHVNAFYQGKYGE
+390 QHHVNAFYQGKFGE

-421 AQFVDEISERG
+421 AQFVDEVSER
-432 AAKGKGAATSPS
+432 
-444 ALVAASSSPSV
+444 
-455 PLLASVPSDSIAWS
+455 
-469 LASSSPLQEARN
+469 EARN

-516 NYVKSESRTDY
+516 NYVKSESRADY

-552 LDFKPFSL
+552 IDFKPFSL

-574 YLKDETGRTGIGRI
+574 YLKDETGRTGIGRTGTGI
-588 GSFENGNSET
+588 ESSETGNSEIGT
-598 GRTGTG
+598 IGTG
-604 TLETASNEPLHRK
+604 TPGTASTEPLHRT
-617 YDNLYPSLLLSH
+617 YDNLYPSLLLTH
-629 QSGRFSQSLS
+629 QAGRFSQSLS

-647 SFQELNTGTVYANH
+647 SFQELNTGTVYANR
-661 YMRQIGNSQLEPSQ
+661 YMRQVGNSQLEPSQ

-746 AGIQQGFIKAVS
+746 AGIQQGFIKAIS
-758 MGKEKSFHDPYYI
+758 MGKEKGFHDPYYI

-779 LPKGWYLNLSFSYRS
+779 LPKGWYMNLSFSYRS
-794 SGTYDFL
+794 SGTYDFI
-801 TLCSVHNFDFQLY
+801 TINSVHNFDFQLY
-814 KSFLKDRLSLSL
+814 KSFLKDKLSLSL
-826 NVNDIFNTKRQKTDG
+826 NVSDIFNTRRQKTDG
-841 TYGNVRFQQQKW
+841 TYDNVWFQQQKW
-853 VDTRSVQL
+853 EDTRSVQL

>member
-1 MKPQALF
+1 
-8 HKKTNLIRKNSVI
+8 
-21 LKSFSFLIRNFATSF
+21 
-36 ARFLRSNIRK
+36 
-46 NFVAYCIKIKKKIM
+46 M
-60 KHELIISSLL
+60 KHELIMSGLL
-70 VLGNPMMANAQ
+70 ILGNPMIIHAQ

-86 TIESVSTENISTDS
+86 TAESVSAESFSTDS
-100 IQAMKEKLRQDS
+100 NQAIRENLHQDSNQAMKEKLRQDS
-112 IQWEKQLSAVT
+112 ILWEKQLEAVT

-154 EVLAKLPGMFKNKDG
+154 EVLAKLPGMFKDKDG

-175 GGSPEIYINDRKV
+175 GGAPEIYINDRKV

-240 GFLFDSFVSNN
+240 GVLFDSFVSNN

-269 GYANWQGIW
+269 GYANWQGNW

-287 VSGSNTGNNSGSQA
+287 VSGN
-301 SSNTSSQAGDNAT
+301 QAGDNAT
-314 TYIASATLDCKHSY
+314 NYIASSTLDCKHSY

-364 MTSYAMTNDYVDD
+364 MTSYAMTNDHVDD
-377 NVTGNNKFLYYDW
+377 NVTGDNKFLYYDW
-390 QHHVNAFYQGKYGE
+390 QHHVNAFYQGNYGE

-421 AQFVDEISERG
+421 AQFVDEISEKG

-541 ENHAAVFAEYS
+541 ENHSAVFAEYS

-565 YEHVDSRLN
+565 YEHVDSRLD
-574 YLKDETGRTGIGRI
+574 YLKDETGRTGIGRTGI
-588 GSFENGNSET
+588 GSSENGNSEIGT
-598 GRTGTG
+598 TGTG
-604 TLETASNEPLHRK
+604 TLETASTEPLHRK

-647 SFQELNTGTVYANH
+647 SFQELNTGTVYANR
-661 YMRQIGNSQLEPSQ
+661 YLRQIGNSQLEPSK

-705 EPDSDDPQTGYITWT
+705 EPDSDDPQIGYITWT

-746 AGIQQGFIKAVS
+746 AGIQQGFIKAIS

-794 SGTYDFL
+794 SGTYEYL
-801 TLCSVHNFDFQLY
+801 TINSVHNFDFQLY

-841 TYGNVRFQQQKW
+841 IYGNVRFQQQKW
-853 VDTRSVQL
+853 EDTRSVQL

>member
-1 MKPQALF
+1 M
-8 HKKTNLIRKNSVI
+8 
-21 LKSFSFLIRNFATSF
+21 
-36 ARFLRSNIRK
+36 
-46 NFVAYCIKIKKKIM
+46 
-60 KHELIISSLL
+60 SSLL
-70 VLGNPMMANAQ
+70 ILGNPMMAHAQ

-86 TIESVSTENISTDS
+86 TAGSISTESYSTENILTKKEGLLQDS

-112 IQWEKQLSAVT
+112 IQWEKQLAAVT

-175 GGSPEIYINDRKV
+175 GGAPEIYINERKV

-240 GFLFDSFVSNN
+240 GFLFDSYVSNN
-251 HDLDLTYTHGKMT
+251 HDLDLTYTRGKIT
-264 YYGKL
+264 YYAKL
-269 GYANWQGIW
+269 GYANWQGKW
-278 KEQDIATNY
+278 KEQDIATHY
-287 VSGSNTGNNSGSQA
+287 VSGSNTGNN
-301 SSNTSSQAGDNAT
+301 AGNNAT
-314 TYIASATLDCKHSY
+314 TYIASSILDCKHSY
-328 YDRFYWS
+328 NDHFYWS

-364 MTSYAMTNDYVDD
+364 MTSYAMTNNHVDD
-377 NVTGNNKFLYYDW
+377 NVTGNNKFFYYDW
-390 QHHVNAFYQGKYGE
+390 QHHVNAFYQGHYGE
-404 KWKLNF
+404 KWKLNI

-421 AQFVDEISERG
+421 AQFVDEISE
-432 AAKGKGAATSPS
+432 KN
-444 ALVAASSSPSV
+444 
-455 PLLASVPSDSIAWS
+455 LANGVSEED
-469 LASSSPLQEARN
+469 ARN

-527 TPADKGTSTHSITK
+527 IPADKGTSTHSITK

-560 RVGLR
+560 RIGLR

-588 GSFENGNSET
+588 GSFENGNSEIGT
-598 GRTGTG
+598 TGTG
-604 TLETASNEPLHRK
+604 TPGTTSTEAPLHRK

-779 LPKGWYLNLSFSYRS
+779 LPKGWYMNLSFSYRS

-801 TLCSVHNFDFQLY
+801 TINSVHNFDFQLY

-826 NVNDIFNTKRQKTDG
+826 NVSDIFNTISRKTDG

-853 VDTRSVQL
+853 EDNRSVQL

-867 NQAKK
+867 NHAKK

>member
-1 MKPQALF
+1 MKQYLYALLGEL
-8 HKKTNLIRKNSVI
+8 LILSQPM
-21 LKSFSFLIRNFATSF
+21 AT
-36 ARFLRSNIRK
+36 
-46 NFVAYCIKIKKKIM
+46 
-60 KHELIISSLL
+60 H
-70 VLGNPMMANAQ
+70 AQ
-81 QTKTT
+81 QTEKMMKT
-86 TIESVSTENISTDS
+86 ETDS
-100 IQAMKEKLRQDS
+100 ILAMMEKLRQDS
-112 IQWEKQLSAVT
+112 IMWEKQLSAVT

-175 GGSPEIYINDRKV
+175 GGAPEIYINDRKV

-230 LQGLAIVENS
+230 LQGLAIVENF
-240 GFLFDSFVSNN
+240 GVLFDSFVSNN

-269 GYANWQGIW
+269 GYANWQGYW
-278 KEQDIATNY
+278 KEQDITTNY
-287 VSGSNTGNNSGSQA
+287 VSGSQAGDNTG
-301 SSNTSSQAGDNAT
+301 SNAGDNAT
-314 TYIASATLDCKHSY
+314 TYIASSTLDCKHSY
-328 YDRFYWS
+328 NDHFYWS

-342 TEKQTIGVKY
+342 TESQTIGVKY

-364 MTSYAMTNDYVDD
+364 MTSYAMTNDHVDD

-390 QHHVNAFYQGKYGE
+390 QHHVNAFYQGKFGE

-421 AQFVDEISERG
+421 AQFVDEVSER
-432 AAKGKGAATSPS
+432 
-444 ALVAASSSPSV
+444 
-455 PLLASVPSDSIAWS
+455 
-469 LASSSPLQEARN
+469 EARN

-505 DKQTWMMGAEY
+505 DKQTWMMGTEY
-516 NYVKSESRTDY
+516 NYVKSESRADY

-541 ENHAAVFAEYS
+541 ENHAAIFAEYS

-565 YEHVDSRLN
+565 YEHVDSRLD
-574 YLKDETGRTGIGRI
+574 YLKDETGRTGTI
-588 GSFENGNSET
+588 
-598 GRTGTG
+598 GTG
-604 TLETASNEPLHRK
+604 TPETASTEPLHRT

-629 QSGRFSQSLS
+629 QAGRFSQSLS

-647 SFQELNTGTVYANH
+647 SFQELNTGTVYANR
-661 YMRQIGNSQLEPSQ
+661 YMRQVGNSELEPSQ
-675 RHEFQY
+675 RHDFQY

-694 TYVKDY
+694 TYVKNY

-705 EPDSDDPQTGYITWT
+705 DPDSDNPQTGYITWT

-746 AGIQQGFIKAVS
+746 AGIQQGFINAIS

-779 LPKGWYLNLSFSYRS
+779 LPKGWYMNLSFSYRS
-794 SGTYDFL
+794 SGTYDFI
-801 TLCSVHNFDFQLY
+801 TISSVHNFDFQLY
-814 KSFLKDRLSLSL
+814 KSFLKDKLSLSL
-826 NVNDIFNTKRQKTDG
+826 NVSDIFNTRRQKTDG

-853 VDTRSVQL
+853 EDTRSVQL

>member
-1 MKPQALF
+1 
-8 HKKTNLIRKNSVI
+8 
-21 LKSFSFLIRNFATSF
+21 
-36 ARFLRSNIRK
+36 
-46 NFVAYCIKIKKKIM
+46 M
-60 KHELIISSLL
+60 KHELIMSGLL
-70 VLGNPMMANAQ
+70 ILGNQMIANAQ

-86 TIESVSTENISTDS
+86 TAESISTAKNISTDS
-100 IQAMKEKLRQDS
+100 IQAMREKLRQDS
-112 IQWEKQLSAVT
+112 IQWEKQLAAVT

-142 SGTSLEKEPTAT
+142 SGTSLEKEPNAT

-175 GGSPEIYINDRKV
+175 GGAPEIYINDRKV

-251 HDLDLTYTHGKMT
+251 HDLDLTYTRGKMT
-264 YYGKL
+264 YYAKL
-269 GYANWQGIW
+269 SYANWQGIW

-287 VSGSNTGNNSGSQA
+287 VSGSNTG
-301 SSNTSSQAGDNAT
+301 SNAGDNAT
-314 TYIASATLDCKHSY
+314 TYIASSTLDCKHSY
-328 YDRFYWS
+328 YDHFYWS
-335 AGADLAL
+335 TGADLAL

-352 DGYNIHQPMPFK
+352 DGYNIHQPMSFK
-364 MTSYAMTNDYVDD
+364 MTSYAMTNDHVDD
-377 NVTGNNKFLYYDW
+377 NVTGDNKFLYYDW
-390 QHHVNAFYQGKYGE
+390 QHHVNAFYQGNYGE
-404 KWKLNF
+404 KWKLNV

-421 AQFVDEISERG
+421 GQFVDEISE
-432 AAKGKGAATSPS
+432 KN
-444 ALVAASSSPSV
+444 
-455 PLLASVPSDSIAWS
+455 LANGVSEE
-469 LASSSPLQEARN
+469 EARN

-574 YLKDETGRTGIGRI
+574 YLKDETGKSGI
-588 GSFENGNSET
+588 GSFGNGNSEIGT
-598 GRTGTG
+598 TGTG
-604 TLETASNEPLHRK
+604 TLETASTEAPLHRK

-629 QSGRFSQSLS
+629 QAGRFSQSLS
-639 YRSSETRP
+639 YRASETRP
-647 SFQELNTGTVYANH
+647 SFQELNTGTVYANR
-661 YMRQIGNSQLEPSQ
+661 YMRQVGNSQLEPSK

-705 EPDSDDPQTGYITWT
+705 KPDSDDPQTGYITWT

-732 GYRHRWGFYEPQVQ
+732 GYRHRWGFYEPQLQ

-794 SGTYDFL
+794 SGTYDYL
-801 TLCSVHNFDFQLY
+801 TINSVHNFDFQLY

-841 TYGNVRFQQQKW
+841 TYGNVQFQQQKW
-853 VDTRSVQL
+853 EDTRSVQL

>member
-1 MKPQALF
+1 M
-8 HKKTNLIRKNSVI
+8 
-21 LKSFSFLIRNFATSF
+21 RN
-36 ARFLRSNIRK
+36 
-46 NFVAYCIKIKKKIM
+46 
-60 KHELIISSLL
+60 ELIMGCLLMLSL
-70 VLGNPMMANAQ
+70 PTATHAQ
-81 QTKTT
+81 QKEQTTKADA
-86 TIESVSTENISTDS
+86 DS
-100 IQAMKEKLRQDS
+100 ILTMRERMRQDS
-112 IQWEKQLSAVT
+112 ILWEKQLDAVT

-142 SGTSLEKEPTAT
+142 AGTSLEKEPTT
-154 EVLAKLPGMFKNKDG
+154 TDVLAKLPGMFRNKDG

-175 GGSPEIYINDRKV
+175 GGAPEIYINDRKV

-193 VENLPVT
+193 VEYLPVT

-230 LQGLAIVENS
+230 LEGLAIVENS

-269 GYANWQGIW
+269 GYANWQGYW
-278 KEQDIATNY
+278 KEQDITTNY
-287 VSGSNTGNNSGSQA
+287 SNSTN
-301 SSNTSSQAGDNAT
+301 
-314 TYIASATLDCKHSY
+314 YIASSTIDCKHSY
-328 YDRFYWS
+328 NDHFYWS

-352 DGYNIHQPMPFK
+352 DGYNIHQPMPFT
-364 MTSYAMTNDYVDD
+364 MTSYAMTNDHVDD

-390 QHHVNAFYQGKYGE
+390 QHHVNAFYQGKFGE

-421 AQFVDEISERG
+421 AQFVDEISER
-432 AAKGKGAATSPS
+432 
-444 ALVAASSSPSV
+444 
-455 PLLASVPSDSIAWS
+455 
-469 LASSSPLQEARN
+469 EARN

-492 IWGAKAR
+492 IWGAKVR

-505 DKQTWMMGAEY
+505 DKQTWMMGTEY
-516 NYVKSESRTDY
+516 NYVKSESRADY

-565 YEHVDSRLN
+565 YEHVDSRLD
-574 YLKDETGRTGIGRI
+574 YLPAADGANTDLQQPI
-588 GSFENGNSET
+588 
-598 GRTGTG
+598 
-604 TLETASNEPLHRK
+604 HRS
-617 YDNLYPSLLLSH
+617 YNNLYPSLLLTH

-647 SFQELNTGTVYANH
+647 SFQELNTGTVYANR
-661 YMRQIGNSQLEPSQ
+661 YMRQVGNSKLEPSQ

-705 EPDSDDPQTGYITWT
+705 EPDSNDPQTGYITWT

-732 GYRHRWGFYEPQVQ
+732 GYRHHWGFYEPQLQ
-746 AGIQQGFIKAVS
+746 AGIEQGFIKAIS
-758 MGKEKSFHDPYYI
+758 MGKEKGFHDPYYI

-779 LPKGWYLNLSFSYRS
+779 LPKGWYMNLSFSYRS
-794 SGTYDFL
+794 SGTYDFV
-801 TLCSVHNFDFQLY
+801 TISSVHNFDFQLY

-826 NVNDIFNTKRQKTDG
+826 NVSDIFNTRRQKTDG

-853 VDTRSVQL
+853 EDTRGVQL

-872 QYRGE
+872 KYRGE

-883 VGRMGGK
+883 VERMGGK

>member
-1 MKPQALF
+1 MSGL
-8 HKKTNLIRKNSVI
+8 LI
-21 LKSFSFLIRNFATSF
+21 
-36 ARFLRSNIRK
+36 
-46 NFVAYCIKIKKKIM
+46 
-60 KHELIISSLL
+60 
-70 VLGNPMMANAQ
+70 LGNPMIANAQ
-81 QTKTT
+81 QTETT
-86 TIESVSTENISTDS
+86 TAESISTAKNISTDS
-100 IQAMKEKLRQDS
+100 IQAMREKLRQDS
-112 IQWEKQLSAVT
+112 IQWEKQLAAVT

-175 GGSPEIYINDRKV
+175 GGAPEIYINDRKV

-240 GFLFDSFVSNN
+240 GILFDSFVSNN

-269 GYANWQGIW
+269 GYANWQGKW

-287 VSGSNTGNNSGSQA
+287 VSGSNIGSNTGNNSGSQA
-301 SSNTSSQAGDNAT
+301 SSNTSSQAGDNVT
-314 TYIASATLDCKHSY
+314 SYISSSTLDCKHSY
-328 YDRFYWS
+328 NDHFYWS

-364 MTSYAMTNDYVDD
+364 MTSYAMTNDHVDD
-377 NVTGNNKFLYYDW
+377 NVTGNNKFFYYDW
-390 QHHVNAFYQGKYGE
+390 QHHVNAFYQGHYGE

-432 AAKGKGAATSPS
+432 AAT
-444 ALVAASSSPSV
+444 AASSSPSV
-455 PLLASVPSDSIAWS
+455 SLLVPVPSDSIACP

-565 YEHVDSRLN
+565 YEHVDSRLD
-574 YLKDETGRTGIGRI
+574 YLNDETGRTGIGRTGI
-588 GSFENGNSET
+588 GT
-598 GRTGTG
+598 TGTG
-604 TLETASNEPLHRK
+604 IGSSTEPLHRK

-629 QSGRFSQSLS
+629 QAGRFSQSLS

-647 SFQELNTGTVYANH
+647 SFQELNTGTVYANR
-661 YMRQIGNSQLEPSQ
+661 YLRQIGNSQLEPSK

-705 EPDSDDPQTGYITWT
+705 EPDSDDPQIGYITWT

-746 AGIQQGFIKAVS
+746 AGIQQGFIKAIS

-794 SGTYDFL
+794 SGTYEYL
-801 TLCSVHNFDFQLY
+801 TINSVHNFDFQLY

-826 NVNDIFNTKRQKTDG
+826 NVSDIFNTKRQKTDG

-853 VDTRSVQL
+853 EDTRSVQL

>member
-1 MKPQALF
+1 M
-8 HKKTNLIRKNSVI
+8 SG
-21 LKSFSFLIRNFATSF
+21 
-36 ARFLRSNIRK
+36 
-46 NFVAYCIKIKKKIM
+46 
-60 KHELIISSLL
+60 LL

-86 TIESVSTENISTDS
+86 TTESISTAKNISTDS
-100 IQAMKEKLRQDS
+100 IQAIKEKLRQDS
-112 IQWEKQLSAVT
+112 IQWEKQLAAVT

-240 GFLFDSFVSNN
+240 GILFDSFVSNS
-251 HDLDLTYTHGKMT
+251 HDLDLTYTHGKIT

-269 GYANWQGIW
+269 GYANWQGKW

-287 VSGSNTGNNSGSQA
+287 VSG
-301 SSNTSSQAGDNAT
+301 SQAGDNAT

-364 MTSYAMTNDYVDD
+364 MTSYAMTNNHVDD
-377 NVTGNNKFLYYDW
+377 NVTGNNKFFYYDW
-390 QHHVNAFYQGKYGE
+390 QHHVNAFYQGHYGE

-421 AQFVDEISERG
+421 GQFVDEISEKG

-455 PLLASVPSDSIAWS
+455 PLLASVPNDSIAWS

-598 GRTGTG
+598 GRTGIG
-604 TLETASNEPLHRK
+604 LPGTASTEAPLHRK

-639 YRSSETRP
+639 YRSSEIRP

-661 YMRQIGNSQLEPSQ
+661 YMRQVGNSQLEPSQ

-705 EPDSDDPQTGYITWT
+705 EPYSDDPQTGYITWT

-732 GYRHRWGFYEPQVQ
+732 GYRHRWGFYEPQLQ

-779 LPKGWYLNLSFSYRS
+779 LPKGWYMNLSFSYRS

-801 TLCSVHNFDFQLY
+801 TINSVHNFDFQLY

-826 NVNDIFNTKRQKTDG
+826 NVNDIFNTISRKTDG

-853 VDTRSVQL
+853 EDTRSVQL

>member
-1 MKPQALF
+1 MI
-8 HKKTNLIRKNSVI
+8 IR
-21 LKSFSFLIRNFATSF
+21 
-36 ARFLRSNIRK
+36 
-46 NFVAYCIKIKKKIM
+46 KKIM
-60 KHELIISSLL
+60 KHELIMSGLL
-70 VLGNPMMANAQ
+70 ILGNPMMMHAQ
-81 QTKTT
+81 KTKTT
-86 TIESVSTENISTDS
+86 TAESISTAKNISTESFSTAKNISTAKNNSTDS

-112 IQWEKQLSAVT
+112 IQWEKQLAAVT

-154 EVLAKLPGMFKNKDG
+154 EMLAKLPGMFKNKDG

-287 VSGSNTGNNSGSQA
+287 VSGS
-301 SSNTSSQAGDNAT
+301 QAGDNAT
-314 TYIASATLDCKHSY
+314 TYIASATLDSKHSY

-364 MTSYAMTNDYVDD
+364 MTSYAMTNDHVDD
-377 NVTGNNKFLYYDW
+377 NVTGNNKFFYYDW

-421 AQFVDEISERG
+421 AQFVDEISEKG

-444 ALVAASSSPSV
+444 ALLAPSSSPSV

-469 LASSSPLQEARN
+469 LDSSSPLQEARN

-565 YEHVDSRLN
+565 YEHVDSRLD
-574 YLKDETGRTGIGRI
+574 YLKDET
-588 GSFENGNSET
+588 
-598 GRTGTG
+598 
-604 TLETASNEPLHRK
+604 ASTEPLHRK

-639 YRSSETRP
+639 YRSSEIRP

-661 YMRQIGNSQLEPSQ
+661 YMRQIGNSQLEPSK

-758 MGKEKSFHDPYYI
+758 MGKEKSFHNPYCI

-779 LPKGWYLNLSFSYRS
+779 LPKGWYMNLSFSYRS

>member
-1 MKPQALF
+1 MR
-8 HKKTNLIRKNSVI
+8 HI
-21 LKSFSFLIRNFATSF
+21 
-36 ARFLRSNIRK
+36 
-46 NFVAYCIKIKKKIM
+46 YIKIRKKIM
-60 KHELIISSLL
+60 KHELIISGLL

-81 QTKTT
+81 KTEATT
-86 TIESVSTENISTDS
+86 TESSSTESSSTESSSTESSSIESSSINSRSIKSCSTESILTKKEELLQDS

-154 EVLAKLPGMFKNKDG
+154 DVLTKLPGMFKNKDG

-175 GGSPEIYINDRKV
+175 GGAPEIYINDRKV
-188 QDYSV
+188 QDYSI

-240 GFLFDSFVSNN
+240 GVLFDSFVSNN
-251 HDLDLTYTHGKMT
+251 HDLDLTYTRGKMT

-269 GYANWQGIW
+269 GYANWQGYW
-278 KEQDIATNY
+278 KEQDITTNY
-287 VSGSNTGNNSGSQA
+287 VSGNQTGNNTGS
-301 SSNTSSQAGDNAT
+301 NAGDNAT
-314 TYIASATLDCKHSY
+314 SYIASSTLDCKHNY
-328 YDRFYWS
+328 NDHFYWS

-364 MTSYAMTNDYVDD
+364 MTSYAMTNDHVDD

-390 QHHVNAFYQGKYGE
+390 QHHVNAFYQGKFGE

-421 AQFVDEISERG
+421 AQFVDEISERDLANG
-432 AAKGKGAATSPS
+432 ASEE
-444 ALVAASSSPSV
+444 
-455 PLLASVPSDSIAWS
+455 
-469 LASSSPLQEARN
+469 EARN

-516 NYVKSESRTDY
+516 NYVKSESRADY

-552 LDFKPFSL
+552 IDFKPFSL

-565 YEHVDSRLN
+565 YEHVDSRLD
-574 YLKDETGRTGIGRI
+574 YLKDETGRTGIG
-588 GSFENGNSET
+588 SSET
-598 GRTGTG
+598 GTTGTG
-604 TLETASNEPLHRK
+604 TPETASTEPLHRK

-629 QSGRFSQSLS
+629 QAGRFSQSLS

-647 SFQELNTGTVYANH
+647 SFQELNTGTVYANR
-661 YMRQIGNSQLEPSQ
+661 YLRQIGNSQLEPSK

-705 EPDSDDPQTGYITWT
+705 EPDSNDPQTGYITWT

-746 AGIQQGFIKAVS
+746 AGIQQGFINAIY

-794 SGTYDFL
+794 SGTYDFV
-801 TLCSVHNFDFQLY
+801 TISSVHNFDFQLY
-814 KSFLKDRLSLSL
+814 KSFLKDKLSLSL
-826 NVNDIFNTKRQKTDG
+826 NVSDIFNTRRQKTDG

-853 VDTRSVQL
+853 EDTRSVQL

>member
-1 MKPQALF
+1 M
-8 HKKTNLIRKNSVI
+8 SG
-21 LKSFSFLIRNFATSF
+21 
-36 ARFLRSNIRK
+36 
-46 NFVAYCIKIKKKIM
+46 
-60 KHELIISSLL
+60 LL
-70 VLGNPMMANAQ
+70 LMGNTMMANAQ
-81 QTKTT
+81 KTETT
-86 TIESVSTENISTDS
+86 TIESVSTESISTDS

-112 IQWEKQLSAVT
+112 IEWEKQLAAVT
-123 IKGTRS
+123 IKETRS

-142 SGTSLEKEPTAT
+142 SGTSLEKEPNAT
-154 EVLAKLPGMFKNKDG
+154 EVLAKLPGMFKTKDG

-175 GGSPEIYINDRKV
+175 GGAPEIYINDRKV
-188 QDYSV
+188 QDYSI

-240 GFLFDSFVSNN
+240 GVLFDSFVSNN

-269 GYANWQGIW
+269 GYANWQGYW
-278 KEQDIATNY
+278 KEQDITTNY
-287 VSGSNTGNNSGSQA
+287 VSGNQTGNNTGS
-301 SSNTSSQAGDNAT
+301 NAGDNAT
-314 TYIASATLDCKHSY
+314 SYIASSTLDCKHSY
-328 YDRFYWS
+328 NDHFYWS

-364 MTSYAMTNDYVDD
+364 MTSYAMTNDHVDD

-390 QHHVNAFYQGKYGE
+390 QHHVNAFYQGKFGE

-421 AQFVDEISERG
+421 AQFVDEISER
-432 AAKGKGAATSPS
+432 
-444 ALVAASSSPSV
+444 
-455 PLLASVPSDSIAWS
+455 
-469 LASSSPLQEARN
+469 EARN

-505 DKQTWMMGAEY
+505 DKQTWMMGTEY
-516 NYVKSESRTDY
+516 NYVKSESRADY

-552 LDFKPFSL
+552 IDFKPFSL

-574 YLKDETGRTGIGRI
+574 YLKDETGT
-588 GSFENGNSET
+588 
-598 GRTGTG
+598 TGTG
-604 TLETASNEPLHRK
+604 TTGTGTPETASTEPLHRT

-629 QSGRFSQSLS
+629 QAGRFSQSLS

-647 SFQELNTGTVYANH
+647 SFQELNTGTVYANR
-661 YMRQIGNSQLEPSQ
+661 YMRQVGNSQLEPSK

-705 EPDSDDPQTGYITWT
+705 DPDSDDPQIGYITWT

-746 AGIQQGFIKAVS
+746 AGIQQGFINAIS
-758 MGKEKSFHDPYYI
+758 MGKEKGFHDPYYI

-779 LPKGWYLNLSFSYRS
+779 LPKGWYMNLSFSYRS
-794 SGTYDFL
+794 SGTYDFV
-801 TLCSVHNFDFQLY
+801 TICSVHNFDFQLY
-814 KSFLKDRLSLSL
+814 KSFLKDKLSLSL
-826 NVNDIFNTKRQKTDG
+826 NVSDIFNTRRQKTDG

-853 VDTRSVQL
+853 EDTRSVQL

>member
-1 MKPQALF
+1 MSGL
-8 HKKTNLIRKNSVI
+8 LI
-21 LKSFSFLIRNFATSF
+21 
-36 ARFLRSNIRK
+36 
-46 NFVAYCIKIKKKIM
+46 
-60 KHELIISSLL
+60 
-70 VLGNPMMANAQ
+70 LGNPMMMHAQ
-81 QTKTT
+81 KTKTT
-86 TIESVSTENISTDS
+86 TAESISTESSSTDNIQAIKENLHPDS

-112 IQWEKQLSAVT
+112 ILWEKQLEAVT

-175 GGSPEIYINDRKV
+175 GGAPEIYINDRKV
-188 QDYSV
+188 QDYSI

-230 LQGLAIVENS
+230 LEGLAIVENS

-269 GYANWQGIW
+269 GYANWQGKW

-287 VSGSNTGNNSGSQA
+287 VSGNQTGE
-301 SSNTSSQAGDNAT
+301 NAT
-314 TYIASATLDCKHSY
+314 TYIASSTLDCKHSY

-364 MTSYAMTNDYVDD
+364 MTSYAMTNDHVDD

-444 ALVAASSSPSV
+444 ALVAPSV
-455 PLLASVPSDSIAWS
+455 LLAPSSFPSVSLLASVPSDSIAWS

-598 GRTGTG
+598 GRTGTPG
-604 TLETASNEPLHRK
+604 TASTEAPLHRK
-617 YDNLYPSLLLSH
+617 YDNLYPSLLLTH

-639 YRSSETRP
+639 YRSSEIRP

-661 YMRQIGNSQLEPSQ
+661 YMRQVGNSQLEPSKH
-675 RHEFQY
+675 HEFQY

-705 EPDSDDPQTGYITWT
+705 EPYSDDPQTGYITWT

-746 AGIQQGFIKAVS
+746 AGIQQGFIKAIS

-779 LPKGWYLNLSFSYRS
+779 LPKGWYMNLSFSYRS

-801 TLCSVHNFDFQLY
+801 TINSVHNFDFQLY

-826 NVNDIFNTKRQKTDG
+826 NVNDIFNTISRKTDG

-853 VDTRSVQL
+853 EDTRSVQL

>member
-1 MKPQALF
+1 
-8 HKKTNLIRKNSVI
+8 
-21 LKSFSFLIRNFATSF
+21 
-36 ARFLRSNIRK
+36 
-46 NFVAYCIKIKKKIM
+46 M

-251 HDLDLTYTHGKMT
+251 HDLDLTYTRGKMT

-287 VSGSNTGNNSGSQA
+287 VSGSNIESNTGNNSGSQA

-314 TYIASATLDCKHSY
+314 NYIASSTLDCKHSY

-364 MTSYAMTNDYVDD
+364 MTSYAMTNDHVDD

-565 YEHVDSRLN
+565 YEHVDSRQN
-574 YLKDETGRTGIGRI
+574 YLK
-588 GSFENGNSET
+588 NG
-598 GRTGTG
+598 
-604 TLETASNEPLHRK
+604 TASTEPLHRK
-617 YDNLYPSLLLSH
+617 YDNLYPSLLLTH

-639 YRSSETRP
+639 YRSSEIRP

-661 YMRQIGNSQLEPSQ
+661 YMRQIGNSQLEPSK

-746 AGIQQGFIKAVS
+746 AGIQQGFIKAIS

-801 TLCSVHNFDFQLY
+801 TINSVHNFDFQLY

-826 NVNDIFNTKRQKTDG
+826 NVSDIFNTISRKTDG

-853 VDTRSVQL
+853 EDTRSVQL

>member
-1 MKPQALF
+1 MKQ
-8 HKKTNLIRKNSVI
+8 
-21 LKSFSFLIRNFATSF
+21 
-36 ARFLRSNIRK
+36 
-46 NFVAYCIKIKKKIM
+46 
-60 KHELIISSLL
+60 ELIMIGLL
-70 VLGNPMMANAQ
+70 FLGNQMMANAQ

-112 IQWEKQLSAVT
+112 TQWEKQLAAVT

-142 SGTSLEKEPTAT
+142 SGTSLEKEPNAT
-154 EVLAKLPGMFKNKDG
+154 EVLAKLPGMFKNNDG

-240 GFLFDSFVSNN
+240 GILFDSFVSNN
-251 HDLDLTYTHGKMT
+251 HDLDLTYTRGKIT
-264 YYGKL
+264 YYAKL
-269 GYANWQGIW
+269 SYANWQGIW

-287 VSGSNTGNNSGSQA
+287 VSGSNTG
-301 SSNTSSQAGDNAT
+301 SNAGDNAT
-314 TYIASATLDCKHSY
+314 TYIASSTLDCKHSY
-328 YDRFYWS
+328 YDHFYWS
-335 AGADLAL
+335 TGADLAL

-364 MTSYAMTNDYVDD
+364 MTSYAMTNNQVDD
-377 NVTGNNKFLYYDW
+377 NVTGNNKFFYYDW
-390 QHHVNAFYQGKYGE
+390 QHHVNAFYQGHYGE

-421 AQFVDEISERG
+421 GQFVDEVSERE
-432 AAKGKGAATSPS
+432 
-444 ALVAASSSPSV
+444 AASTQ
-455 PLLASVPSDSIAWS
+455 
-469 LASSSPLQEARN
+469 QEARN

-560 RVGLR
+560 RIGLR

-574 YLKDETGRTGIGRI
+574 YLKDETGRTGIG
-588 GSFENGNSET
+588 T
-598 GRTGTG
+598 P
-604 TLETASNEPLHRK
+604 ETASTEAPIHRK
-617 YDNLYPSLLLSH
+617 YDNLYPSLLLTH
-629 QSGRFSQSLS
+629 QAGRFSQSLS

-647 SFQELNTGTVYANH
+647 SFQELNTGTVYANR
-661 YMRQIGNSQLEPSQ
+661 YMRQVGNSELEPSQ
-675 RHEFQY
+675 RHDFQY

-694 TYVKDY
+694 TYVKNY

-705 EPDSDDPQTGYITWT
+705 APDSDDPQTGYITWT

-746 AGIQQGFIKAVS
+746 AGIQQGFINAIS

-779 LPKGWYLNLSFSYRS
+779 LPKGWYMNLSFSYRS
-794 SGTYDFL
+794 SGTYDFV
-801 TLCSVHNFDFQLY
+801 TISSVHNFDFQLY

-853 VDTRSVQL
+853 EDTRSVQL

>member
-1 MKPQALF
+1 M
-8 HKKTNLIRKNSVI
+8 SG
-21 LKSFSFLIRNFATSF
+21 
-36 ARFLRSNIRK
+36 
-46 NFVAYCIKIKKKIM
+46 
-60 KHELIISSLL
+60 LL
-70 VLGNPMMANAQ
+70 VLGNPMIANAQ
-81 QTKTT
+81 KTETT

-112 IQWEKQLSAVT
+112 IEWEKQLAAVT

-142 SGTSLEKEPTAT
+142 SGTSLEKEPNAT
-154 EVLAKLPGMFKNKDG
+154 EVLAKLPGMFKDKNG

-175 GGSPEIYINDRKV
+175 GGAPEIYINDRKV
-188 QDYSV
+188 QDYSI

-251 HDLDLTYTHGKMT
+251 HDLDLTYTRGKMT

-278 KEQDIATNY
+278 KEQDITTNY
-287 VSGSNTGNNSGSQA
+287 VSGSQAGDNTG
-301 SSNTSSQAGDNAT
+301 SNAGDNAT
-314 TYIASATLDCKHSY
+314 TYIASSTLDCKHSY
-328 YDRFYWS
+328 NDHFYWS

-364 MTSYAMTNDYVDD
+364 MTSYAMTNDHVDD

-390 QHHVNAFYQGKYGE
+390 QHHVNAFYQGKFGE

-421 AQFVDEISERG
+421 AQFVDEISER
-432 AAKGKGAATSPS
+432 
-444 ALVAASSSPSV
+444 
-455 PLLASVPSDSIAWS
+455 
-469 LASSSPLQEARN
+469 EARN

-505 DKQTWMMGAEY
+505 DKQTWMMGTEY
-516 NYVKSESRTDY
+516 NYVKSESRADY

-552 LDFKPFSL
+552 IDFKPFSL

-574 YLKDETGRTGIGRI
+574 YLKDETGT
-588 GSFENGNSET
+588 
-598 GRTGTG
+598 TGTG
-604 TLETASNEPLHRK
+604 TTGTGTPETASTEPLHRT
-617 YDNLYPSLLLSH
+617 YDNLYPSLLLTH

-647 SFQELNTGTVYANH
+647 SFQELNTGTVYANR
-661 YMRQIGNSQLEPSQ
+661 YMRQVGNSQLEPSQ
-675 RHEFQY
+675 RHDFQY

-705 EPDSDDPQTGYITWT
+705 KPDSDDPQTGYITWT

-746 AGIQQGFIKAVS
+746 AGIQQGFIKAIN
-758 MGKEKSFHDPYYI
+758 MGKEKGFHDPYYI

-794 SGTYDFL
+794 SGTYDFV
-801 TLCSVHNFDFQLY
+801 TISSVHNFDFQLY
-814 KSFLKDRLSLSL
+814 KSFLKDKLSLSL
-826 NVNDIFNTKRQKTDG
+826 NVNDIFNTRRQKTEG
-841 TYGNVRFQQQKW
+841 IYGNVRFQQQKW
-853 VDTRSVQL
+853 EDTRSVQL